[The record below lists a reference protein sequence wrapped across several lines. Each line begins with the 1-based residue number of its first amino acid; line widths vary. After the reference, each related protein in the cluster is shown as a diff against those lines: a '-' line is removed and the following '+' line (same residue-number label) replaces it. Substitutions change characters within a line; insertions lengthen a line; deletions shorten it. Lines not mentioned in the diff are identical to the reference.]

1 MIYVAISSTK
11 VALGKLEKLVAHNY
25 VTSFFWKYQR
35 GRRMYKQQKKVKQKE
50 LALKSAFPPTVYKDL
65 IEFQQ
70 QNFRMVYATLREFT
84 INNIRSNYKK

>member
-1 MIYVAISSTK
+1 
-11 VALGKLEKLVAHNY
+11 
-25 VTSFFWKYQR
+25 
-35 GRRMYKQQKKVKQKE
+35 MYKQQKKVKQKE